1 MKIKY
6 DNTYFG
12 TVMNKS
18 KTKSKL
24 SDVNYNG
31 GSGALHESMLWK
43 SLSRTYPAFKEALS
57 TLTKV
62 DKLWR

>member
-12 TVMNKS
+12 TVMNES

-24 SDVNYNG
+24 SGVNYNG
-31 GSGALHESMLWK
+31 GSGALHESMLCK
-43 SLSRTYPAFKEALS
+43 SLSRSCPDFKETLS

-62 DKLWR
+62 DKL

>member
-12 TVMNKS
+12 TVMNES

-24 SDVNYNG
+24 SGVNYNG
-31 GSGALHESMLWK
+31 GSGALHESML
-43 SLSRTYPAFKEALS
+43 
-57 TLTKV
+57 
-62 DKLWR
+62 